1 MPKRLF
7 VGLEL
12 PESCQETL
20 ANLDP
25 EIKGVRW
32 IDSAQIHLTMS
43 FLGTLSQSGEATARE
58 ALSQVRVPPFFLP
71 IEGIGVFGG
80 SHPTVV
86 WAGVGKGHPHLY
98 ALHKHLQDAL
108 LAAGLEPDLRPFQ
121 PHITV
126 ARVKGVSGALLQPF
140 LRKHAEA
147 ELGLWEVTGFA
158 LFSSVLMGESA
169 SYTVEMRR
177 EF

>member
-12 PESCQETL
+12 PESCRETL
-20 ANLDP
+20 VNLDP
-25 EIKGVRW
+25 KINGVRW
-32 IDSAQIHLTMS
+32 IDSGQIHLTMS
-43 FLGTLSQSGEATARE
+43 FLGTLSHSDEATARK
-58 ALSQVRVPPFFLP
+58 ALSEVRVPPFFLP

-80 SHPTVV
+80 AHPTVV

-126 ARVKGVSGALLQPF
+126 ARVKSVSGALLQPF
-140 LRKHAEA
+140 LRKNAEA
-147 ELGLWEVTGFA
+147 ELGLWEVTGFV
-158 LFSSVLMGESA
+158 LFSSVLTGESA